1 MRLFGPDF
9 DDPEEFGTPCGT
21 RSFRIMECGSQCALE
36 TREPSFG
43 FRLCSL
49 TCPAGLDA
57 GRCFAQASLPDEYA
71 DSVQDAA

>member
-1 MRLFGPDF
+1 MR
-9 DDPEEFGTPCGT
+9 
-21 RSFRIMECGSQCALE
+21 SQCALE
-36 TREPSFG
+36 TREPSLG
-43 FRLCSL
+43 LRLCSL